1 MTKRTNRCSWC
12 GGELPKR
19 KGPGRPRRYCKQ
31 SCRQQAHI
39 ARKLANAHGLG
50 ADDVLVSRGD
60 LEELQG
66 LLYGLETALED
77 VAGDLDGA
85 GADGAA
91 YREAFEWLR
100 TAAEPLAAF
109 WMEPKA
115 AHSGSK
121 VAPRAD
127 STT

>member
-1 MTKRTNRCSWC
+1 M
-12 GGELPKR
+12 LPR
-19 KGPGRPRRYCKQ
+19 RAGPGRPRRYCKQ

-39 ARKLANAHGLG
+39 ARKLADAHGLG
-50 ADDVLVSRGD
+50 ADEVLVSRRD

-77 VAGDLDGA
+77 VAGDLETAGVDG
-85 GADGAA
+85 DA

-100 TAAEPLAAF
+100 GAAEPLAAF

-115 AHSGSK
+115 AQMGSK
-121 VAPRAD
+121 LAPCAD

>member
-1 MTKRTNRCSWC
+1 MTKHANRCAWC
-12 GGELPKR
+12 GGALPRR

-39 ARKLANAHGLG
+39 ARKLADARGLG
-50 ADDVLVSRGD
+50 ADDVLVSRRD

-77 VAGDLDGA
+77 VAGDLAAGSDG
-85 GADGAA
+85 DA

-100 TAAEPLAAF
+100 ATAEPLAVF

-115 AHSGSK
+115 AHIGSK
-121 VAPRAD
+121 LAPRAD